1 MQATVGQRV
10 VMRRKITVLLGIPS
24 RGRFHN
30 DFRVVAKT
38 QREILAYNPKQPLK
52 ERSSS
57 VLV

>member
-30 DFRVVAKT
+30 DFRVVAK
-38 QREILAYNPKQPLK
+38 QPREILAYNPKQPMEEKL
-52 ERSSS
+52 
-57 VLV
+57 